1 MFFGSGPT
9 KKDAKFA
16 SGTIAWAAIMNPAAA
31 KAVAQASDAAQAG
44 STEKKIFKKTL
55 SLKNNE
61 KSEN

>member
-16 SGTIAWAAIMNPAAA
+16 AGTIAWAAIMNPAAA

-44 STEKKIFKKTL
+44 QIGELYIL
-55 SLKNNE
+55 SI
-61 KSEN
+61 